1 MIHTKAL
8 LFTRL
13 TTRPFNQNGN
23 RIFMCLIVF
32 SVNQHPHFPL
42 VMAANRDEFFRRP
55 TATMDW
61 WQSDV
66 AGEEILAGQDLLSGG
81 TWLAVSRD
89 GAVSAVT
96 NVREGSEAKATRSRG
111 ELPLLAHKH
120 EPDALTGILLPDRNQ
135 YAGFNLVRV
144 DPRGGWYFSN
154 RDAHPGRQIHRGI
167 FGLSNH
173 LLQTPWPKLL
183 RLRTAVSDLLRD
195 TPAGHADQLHDTLTR
210 QLQDTT
216 PAPDRQLPD
225 TGVGIETERFLSSPF
240 IKSQDY
246 GTRATTI
253 VSISHAGDVVVTE
266 QSYGPNAE
274 KSEHRQFRWQRTH

>member
-1 MIHTKAL
+1 MIHTDAL

-13 TTRPFNQNGN
+13 FTHDGTRTC
-23 RIFMCLIVF
+23 MCLIVF

-55 TATMDW
+55 TAAMDW

-66 AGEEILAGQDLLSGG
+66 AGGEILAGQDLLSGG
-81 TWLAVSRD
+81 TWLAVSRH

-96 NVREGSEAKATRSRG
+96 NVREGSEATATRSRG
-111 ELPLLAHKH
+111 ELPLLAQKH
-120 EPDALTGILLPDRNQ
+120 ESDALTGILLPDRNQ

-154 RDAHPGRQIHRGI
+154 RDAHPGRQIYRGI

-183 RLRTAVSDLLRD
+183 RLRGAVSNSLRG
-195 TPAGHADQLHDTLTR
+195 TPAGHADQLHETLIR

-240 IKSQDY
+240 IKSEHY

-253 VSISHAGDVVVTE
+253 VSISHAGEIVVTE
-266 QSYGPNAE
+266 QSYGPNAQ
-274 KSEHRQFRWQRTH
+274 KSEHRQFRWQRTA

>member
-1 MIHTKAL
+1 
-8 LFTRL
+8 
-13 TTRPFNQNGN
+13 
-23 RIFMCLIVF
+23 MCLIVF

-55 TATMDW
+55 TSAMDW
-61 WQSDV
+61 WHSEL
-66 AGEEILAGQDLLSGG
+66 AGAKILAGQDRLSGG
-81 TWLAVSRD
+81 TWLSVSED
-89 GAVSAVT
+89 GVVSAVT
-96 NVREGSEAKATRSRG
+96 NVREGSEATAARSRG
-111 ELPLLAHKH
+111 ELPLIAQKH
-120 EPDALTGILLPDRNQ
+120 DGNSLTGLLLPTCNQ

-144 DPRGGWYFSN
+144 SSQGGWYFSN

-183 RLRTAVSDLLRD
+183 RLRTAVSDCLRD
-195 TPAGHADQLHDTLTR
+195 TPAEHTDQLHDTLIR

-216 PAPDRQLPD
+216 PAPDRELPD
-225 TGVGIETERFLSSPF
+225 TGVGIDTERFLSSPF
-240 IKSQDY
+240 IQSQDY

-253 VSISHAGDVVVTE
+253 VSLSHTGEIVVTE

-274 KSEHRQFRWQRTH
+274 KSEHRQFRWQRTT